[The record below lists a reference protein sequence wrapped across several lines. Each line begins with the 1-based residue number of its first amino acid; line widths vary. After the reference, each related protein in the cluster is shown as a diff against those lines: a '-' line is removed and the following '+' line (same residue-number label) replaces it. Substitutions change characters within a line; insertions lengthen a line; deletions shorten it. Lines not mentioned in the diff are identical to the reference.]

1 VKNMAL
7 TPEETT
13 QYRAWLVDAQ
23 QAMHNITTGQQAK
36 VYVDQNGER
45 VEYQMSNVNT
55 LRSYITELKS
65 ALGILTKPIGPMRF
79 WM

>member
-1 VKNMAL
+1 MAL
-7 TPEETT
+7 TPEEKI
-13 QYRAWLVDAQ
+13 QYTAWLKDAQ

-45 VEYQMSNVNT
+45 VEYQMSSVNA
-55 LRSYITELKS
+55 LRSYIAELKS
-65 ALGILTKPIGPMRF
+65 ALGILTKPIGPMNF